1 MKSKDLPETASAPQ
15 QKSPSGQTIQ
25 GDNYT
30 CWTFCTERG
39 RIKNR
44 NQFPKF
50 FRTIHE
56 ARAAT
61 LLDPEFKR
69 PTVPNRKFF
78 IAQVRFDVIHE
89 SIQEVK
95 KPPKRRYII

>member
-1 MKSKDLPETASAPQ
+1 MAKENDR
-15 QKSPSGQTIQ
+15 IN
-25 GDNYT
+25 GDTYV

-39 RIKNR
+39 RIKYR
-44 NQFPKF
+44 NQSPKF

-61 LLDPEFKR
+61 LLDPEFKK

-78 IAQVRFDVIHE
+78 IAQVQFAVIYE
-89 SIQEVK
+89 TLQEVK
-95 KPPKRRYII
+95 KPPKRRYIM